1 MKVFLSYPGLF
12 TIRGEK
18 VEFLPFG
25 FQEPN
30 PEAAAEALMKIRNGK
45 KIEEFDK
52 IVTKQNGEE
61 LLLGSELLLPILRQ
75 YYSKVNFQILK
86 DWQKLKQER
95 ERLSEKLYEIFEGHE
110 EYVNFANKTSR
121 IIARERLSKA
131 GEKKDLIVSET
142 VTLTEELAK
151 MENNL
156 VSHLKDF
163 YGYHFPELEDIVE
176 DNETYVKIIASTGSK
191 RGMSEE
197 KLKNLTESTELAHE
211 IVEARKLSVKAGFEE
226 ETINLLQEI
235 ARKALALSNLRGFLL
250 NHLEQLMREVAP
262 NITTLVGPRIGAKLI
277 KELGGLEKMAKSPS
291 STIQVVGAE
300 QALFRALRGEGTPPK
315 HGIIFQDPRI
325 HNAPEDQRGKIARAI
340 ANKLAI
346 AARIDYFSNKDKS
359 EKLNQ
364 KLKDRIQEI
373 KQESR

>member
-12 TIRGEK
+12 TIRGGK
-18 VEFLPFG
+18 IEFLPFG
-25 FQEPN
+25 FQGPN

-45 KIEEFDK
+45 KIDELEK
-52 IVTKQNGEE
+52 IITGEKGE
-61 LLLGSELLLPILRQ
+61 KLLLGSEQFLPILRQ
-75 YYSKVNFQILK
+75 YYSKINFRIMK
-86 DWQKLKQER
+86 DWQKIKQAR
-95 ERLSEKLYEIFEGHE
+95 ERISAKLYEIFGGRE

-121 IIARERLSKA
+121 KIARERLSKA
-131 GEKKDLIVSET
+131 GEKKDLIISET

-151 MENNL
+151 MVNNL

-191 RGMSEE
+191 GEMSVE
-197 KLKNLTESTELAHE
+197 KLENLTESKDLAHE
-211 IVEARKLSVKAGFEE
+211 IVEAKKLSVKAGFKE
-226 ETINLLQEI
+226 ETVHLLQEI

-250 NHLEQLMREVAP
+250 NHLEKLMREGAP
-262 NITTLVGPRIGAKLI
+262 NITTLVGPTIGAKLI
-277 KELGGLEKMAKSPS
+277 KEIGGLGKMAKSPS

-300 QALFRALRGEGTPPK
+300 KALFRAMHGKGTPPK

-325 HNAPEDQRGKIARAI
+325 HNAPEEQRGKIARAI

-359 EKLNQ
+359 EKLKQ
-364 KLKDRIQEI
+364 ELKDRIEEI
-373 KQESR
+373 KQGGR